1 MTQTSPAAARQL
13 DAIPVHRK
21 SLSQRLRENW
31 QLYVMLLIPV
41 VLTIVYKYW
50 PMYGIQIAFR
60 DFKASRGITG
70 SEWVGLYWFERFFT
84 APNCVRMIKNTVLLS
99 LYSLLWSFPIPII
112 LSLCINQLR
121 FAKFKRVVQTVLY
134 APHFISTMVICGM
147 IKIFLSPSG
156 GLLNLI
162 LGTSVDFLSE
172 STAFR
177 TIYVASG
184 IWQEAGWGTI
194 IYMACLA
201 AVDTSLYE
209 AAKIDGASMFQRI
222 LHIDIPELVPM
233 IVLQLIMSVGNL
245 MNVGFEKVLLLQ
257 TELNKATSDII
268 AVYVYEQGIINAK
281 YSYSTAVGLFNT
293 VVNIILLIIVNRIA
307 KKAADVSFV
316 ERGRAVMAKNIA
328 ASRQKQPGGLS
339 DKVSDIVLVV
349 ICAAVMLIVAYPLYY
364 VLVASFSD
372 PYDVYAGKTFLLPSQ
387 FTLKGYQAVFADSAL
402 FSGFMNSI
410 KYTVIGT
417 IYSVVMIYLV
427 AYPLSVKDLPGRKY
441 ISLFFVITMYFGG
454 GLVPTYLI
462 VKQTGLLGSMWAL
475 FLPGVVAVGNVII
488 VRNFFENNIPREL
501 LEAAEIDG
509 ASKWTVFVKMV
520 IPLSRS
526 IMAVMVVY
534 SMVAY
539 WNDWF
544 TALIYLRADQ
554 APLPLVLRNILIKSS
569 TSASQSSMVAGG
581 FAELNKLTE
590 MIKFAS
596 IIVAAAPMLIVY
608 PFVQKYF
615 EKGFMAGAVKG

>member
-1 MTQTSPAAARQL
+1 MKNKNAIRLSRQ
-13 DAIPVHRK
+13 DKVFEGISYVI
-21 SLSQRLRENW
+21 LS
-31 QLYVMLLIPV
+31 
-41 VLTIVYKYW
+41 
-50 PMYGIQIAFR
+50 
-60 DFKASRGITG
+60 
-70 SEWVGLYWFERFFT
+70 
-84 APNCVRMIKNTVLLS
+84 LLS
-99 LYSLLWSFPIPII
+99 L
-112 LSLCINQLR
+112 
-121 FAKFKRVVQTVLY
+121 
-134 APHFISTMVICGM
+134 
-147 IKIFLSPSG
+147 
-156 GLLNLI
+156 
-162 LGTSVDFLSE
+162 
-172 STAFR
+172 
-177 TIYVASG
+177 
-184 IWQEAGWGTI
+184 
-194 IYMACLA
+194 
-201 AVDTSLYE
+201 
-209 AAKIDGASMFQRI
+209 
-222 LHIDIPELVPM
+222 
-233 IVLQLIMSVGNL
+233 IVL
-245 MNVGFEKVLLLQ
+245 
-257 TELNKATSDII
+257 
-268 AVYVYEQGIINAK
+268 
-281 YSYSTAVGLFNT
+281 
-293 VVNIILLIIVNRIA
+293 
-307 KKAADVSFV
+307 
-316 ERGRAVMAKNIA
+316 
-328 ASRQKQPGGLS
+328 
-339 DKVSDIVLVV
+339 
-349 ICAAVMLIVAYPLYY
+349 YPLYFI
-364 VLVASFSD
+364 VIASFSD
-372 PYDVYAGKTFLLPSQ
+372 PQMVNGGQVFLIPKGI
-387 FTLKGYQAVFADSAL
+387 TWDGYQKI
-402 FSGFMNSI
+402 FSYGQLWTGYRNTIF
-410 KYTVIGT
+410 YTLLGT
-417 IYSVVMIYLV
+417 VLNVSVTMLT
-427 AYPLSVKDLPGRKY
+427 AYPMSRKQFY
-441 ISLFFVITMYFGG
+441 GKKIFLFYMMFTMYFGG